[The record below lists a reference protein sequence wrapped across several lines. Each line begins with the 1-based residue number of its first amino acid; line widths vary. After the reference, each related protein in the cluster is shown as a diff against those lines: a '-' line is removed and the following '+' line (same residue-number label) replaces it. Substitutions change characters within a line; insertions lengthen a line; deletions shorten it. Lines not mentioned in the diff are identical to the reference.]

1 TLLAMVL
8 SIGLVVD
15 DTIIVLE
22 NIYAK
27 LEQGM
32 SAKAAAIEGTREVF
46 FAVIATT
53 VALVAVF
60 APILFLGGLVGKLF
74 QEFAVVIAGTVIISA
89 FVALTLAPMLCSK
102 ILQDHS
108 HSRFYYWTE
117 PVFERMTAAY
127 RWSLTGFMRMRWLAF
142 PVVLLSGV
150 VIVFLFQ

>member
-1 TLLAMVL
+1 VVIPISLIGGFFIMYLAGYSINVLTLLAMVL

-74 QEFAVVIAGTVIISA
+74 QEF
-89 FVALTLAPMLCSK
+89 
-102 ILQDHS
+102 
-108 HSRFYYWTE
+108 
-117 PVFERMTAAY
+117 
-127 RWSLTGFMRMRWLAF
+127 
-142 PVVLLSGV
+142 
-150 VIVFLFQ
+150 